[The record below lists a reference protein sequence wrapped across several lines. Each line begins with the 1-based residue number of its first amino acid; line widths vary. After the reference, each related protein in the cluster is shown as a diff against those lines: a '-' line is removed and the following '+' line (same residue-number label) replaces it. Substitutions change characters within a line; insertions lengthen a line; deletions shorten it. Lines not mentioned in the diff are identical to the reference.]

1 MATRGRPPS
10 PNGPTK
16 ASVRKQEF
24 DRRMRNADGTF
35 GGEPART
42 PLVIYLSAEAREVMR
57 RHRDDAALAGEP
69 PVLDSKLVEALLLA
83 FQSHRSAGTSSPI
96 EAAAVSVGD
105 ASVPPAQE
113 DEVQRLRLLRAKI
126 RRLNT
131 SLEET
136 KAERAEL
143 QEEIDDEESIS
154 SERWS
159 AVRRKLIDRHRSEA
173 SLLVHPLTQR
183 LHGALSELTSD
194 AARMRAVNDELIEYL
209 LTLLDALERPS

>member
-1 MATRGRPPS
+1 MATRGRPPL
-10 PNGPTK
+10 PNGPTT

-24 DRRMRNADGTF
+24 DRRMRNADGKVE
-35 GGEPART
+35 GEPART

-57 RHRDDAALAGEP
+57 RHRDDAALAGAP
-69 PVLDSKLVEALLLA
+69 PLLDSKLVEALLLA
-83 FQSHRSAGTSSPI
+83 FQSHRSAGTASPI
-96 EAAAVSVGD
+96 EAAAVSVAE

-113 DEVQRLRLLRAKI
+113 DEVQRLRLLRARI

-131 SLEET
+131 SLEKSE
-136 KAERAEL
+136 AERAKL
-143 QEEIDDEESIS
+143 HAEIDDEESIS

-159 AVRRKLIDRHRSEA
+159 AVRRKLIERHRSDA
-173 SLLVHPLTQR
+173 SLLVHQLTQR
-183 LHGALSELTSD
+183 VHDALRELTSD